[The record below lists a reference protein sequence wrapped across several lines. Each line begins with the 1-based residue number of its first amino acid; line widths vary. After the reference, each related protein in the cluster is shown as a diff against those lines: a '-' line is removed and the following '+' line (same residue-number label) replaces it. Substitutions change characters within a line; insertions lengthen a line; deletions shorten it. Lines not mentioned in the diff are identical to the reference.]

1 MRVGAGVGVEQ
12 FCRIK
17 QHCFWNRR
25 TNFEI
30 LHTKCLLL
38 PSQVCLAYND
48 SCRPATSTSILQKK
62 MCLWDQWIQTFL
74 TSKCLICWG
83 SRDAPLEW
91 WCWQWDS
98 SISTF
103 FRVGRR
109 WEHCSWWPSCKW
121 ESASLS
127 DGHLHCFSMSIE
139 KSLLVAWK
147 DVQIGFRYLTDINCV
162 CETEDSQMNFV
173 CKETRLGAHLWVQIM
188 VVGARTKDTN
198 RFFQTEDTNQNSQE
212 CSPGMLYMQMNIPM
226 SFKSLLQQQHQPERR
241 ILVYYQKLLQSEKPL
256 LPPVSRSRGIRPHSI
271 QIRPMN
277 LCSLLVHLM
286 FLTSKGANQKHRII
300 RMIPIYL
307 RRRRVSVIANP

>member
-1 MRVGAGVGVEQ
+1 MRVRAGVGVEQ

-25 TNFEI
+25 TIFEI

-74 TSKCLICWG
+74 TFKCLICWG

-91 WCWQWDS
+91 WRWQWDS

-173 CKETRLGAHLWVQIM
+173 CKETRLGAHLRVQ
-188 VVGARTKDTN
+188 
-198 RFFQTEDTNQNSQE
+198 E
-212 CSPGMLYMQMNIPM
+212 
-226 SFKSLLQQQHQPERR
+226 
-241 ILVYYQKLLQSEKPL
+241 QKIQIDFSKQK
-256 LPPVSRSRGIRPHSI
+256 I
-271 QIRPMN
+271 QIRILKN
-277 LCSLLVHLM
+277 AHLECCTCRW
-286 FLTSKGANQKHRII
+286 TSPCLARVCYSSSINRRDESWFITRSFCNQKSHCCLPWVALVEFDHI
-300 RMIPIYL
+300 RSRYDQWICA
-307 RRRRVSVIANP
+307 VSSSISCF